1 MKPCDDVG
9 DEHDDDDEIEEDLL
23 CSSCLSLIGW
33 LILFLLWFFS
43 AISASDQIPQRFF
56 LSRIS
61 FSWNFLL
68 EFISSLNK
76 IK

>member
-1 MKPCDDVG
+1 
-9 DEHDDDDEIEEDLL
+9 
-23 CSSCLSLIGW
+23 